1 MLFNNTSIENNLILN
16 MWDKIKKSKSKIT
29 FIDGSNLIADI
40 LIKFNLEELLEKFF
54 EEVFDIFKTTINPST
69 IVSEETLF
77 FHKFEVY
84 IFLSS
89 FSFIIP

>member
-1 MLFNNTSIENNLILN
+1 MLYNNTSIDNILITN

-40 LIKFNLEELLEKFF
+40 LIKFNLEEILEKFF
-54 EEVFDIFKTTINPST
+54 EEVFDIFKTTINPTT

-77 FHKFEVY
+77 FHKFEVK
-84 IFLSS
+84 
-89 FSFIIP
+89 FSLFSYFSTIP